1 MENQKPKVNMEKI
14 ITNEMMT
21 KKTIGRPKKTDDDIE
36 VLIEIPKIIY
46 KKTKEQNLVYNK
58 AYIERNKDRTYHCE
72 VCDLTMTY
80 FSSHNH
86 PKTKRHM
93 LNQFL
98 KEKKQ
103 QQTQP
108 AYLKPPQGGCME

>member
-1 MENQKPKVNMEKI
+1 MDNTKPKVNMEKI
-14 ITNEMMT
+14 ITDTMIT
-21 KKTIGRPKKTDDDIE
+21 KKVRGRPKKTDDDIE

-46 KKTKEQNLVYNK
+46 KKTKEQNLIYNK

-72 VCDLTMTY
+72 VCNITLTY

-86 PKTKRHM
+86 PKTKRHQ
-93 LNQFL
+93 LNEL
-98 KEKKQ
+98 IKEKQ
-103 QQTQP
+103 NQQP

>member
-1 MENQKPKVNMEKI
+1 MENTKPKVNMEKI
-14 ITNEMMT
+14 ITDTMIT
-21 KKTIGRPKKTDDDIE
+21 KKVRGRPKKTDDDIE

-46 KKTKEQNLVYNK
+46 KKTPEQNSKYNQ

-72 VCDLTMTY
+72 VCNITLTY

-86 PKTKRHM
+86 PKTKRHQ
-93 LNQFL
+93 LNEL
-98 KEKKQ
+98 IKEKQ
-103 QQTQP
+103 NQQP